1 MMAEQVD
8 KASILDDVR
17 SKYVAR
23 EAILAPLDEAQMTT
37 PGVIGDWSIKDILA
51 HITAWQHRLL
61 TWLYAARH
69 NEEPTI
75 SGPDSEEEMD
85 RLNEQFYKENKS
97 RPLADVL
104 GDFRSS
110 YLQIVEAVQA
120 MPEEDLIDPRRFAW
134 LDGDSLRQL
143 VAGETYDHYEEPRQQ
158 SQERVS
164 KAQ

>member
-1 MMAEQVD
+1 MAEQMD
-8 KASILDDVR
+8 KASILNELR
-17 SKYVAR
+17 SKYAAL
-23 EAILAPLDEAQMTT
+23 EAILAPLDEAQLTT
-37 PGVIGDWSIKDILA
+37 PGVIGGWSIKDILA
-51 HITAWQHRLL
+51 HVTAWHHRLL
-61 TWLYAARH
+61 AWLHAAGH

-75 SGPDSEEEMD
+75 SGPNSEEEMD
-85 RLNEQFYKENKS
+85 RLNEQFYQENKF

-143 VAGETYDHYEEPRQQ
+143 VAGDTYDHYEEHRQQ
-158 SQERVS
+158 IEEWLARPN
-164 KAQ
+164 

>member
-1 MMAEQVD
+1 MMAEEGD
-8 KASILDDVR
+8 KASTLGEVG
-17 SKYVAR
+17 SKYGAL
-23 EAILAPLDEAQMTT
+23 EEILAPLDEAQMTT

-110 YLQIVEAVQA
+110 YLQIVEAAHPISVV
-120 MPEEDLIDPRRFAW
+120 ELIDPFRFTW
-134 LDGDSLRQL
+134 LDGESLLQHF
-143 VAGETYDHYEEPRQQ
+143 AIDTYKHYEERNIQIV
-158 SQERVS
+158 EWLARTH
-164 KAQ
+164 

>member
-8 KASILDDVR
+8 KASILDELR
-17 SKYVAR
+17 SKYVAL

-134 LDGDSLRQL
+134 LDGDPLRQL
-143 VAGETYDHYEEPRQQ
+143 VAGDTYDHYEEHRQQ
-158 SQERVS
+158 IEEWLARPN
-164 KAQ
+164 